1 MPKLTRYEVP
11 CDTASDT
18 MKTRPYKY
26 IVWYMIRAKNKL
38 LNVSDKI
45 GKDQMIS
52 TRKNYKLN

>member
-26 IVWYMIRAKNKL
+26 IV
-38 LNVSDKI
+38 
-45 GKDQMIS
+45 
-52 TRKNYKLN
+52 

>member
-1 MPKLTRYEVP
+1 
-11 CDTASDT
+11 
-18 MKTRPYKY
+18 
-26 IVWYMIRAKNKL
+26 MIRAKNKL